1 MICDPFSV
9 LLPRDETFISDA
21 VGRILEGTSKGL
33 VVSVKYNKMNM
44 EPDVL
49 AQLILASAS
58 SPGSIKLQT
67 SYRGDFPRSSFTSR
81 SPVSAGTER
90 QGQLRKDHSARHQ
103 EKTSYGSNRNERN
116 IRQQKCFPA
125 IPTAPPHTTK
135 KHTGE
140 SVKLKTRLR
149 YGRIS
154 YNPGDVEILDPGFE
168 VPSDIKNNLFQ
179 NYFQTP
185 EAVVKVVSDPK
196 SGDLRWSVDPKSK
209 GFFGKE
215 RQQSYTSTSP
225 ESDDPVPKASNETF
239 VLIARVRYGE
249 VSMKKGDLE
258 LIYPEWET
266 PKYLAETLRREYR
279 TTPDGKLFVIS
290 DEKGDLRCVV
300 KVGKMVKALNLFNK
314 TFGRSPTN

>member
-1 MICDPFSV
+1 MVICDPFSV
-9 LLPRDETFISDA
+9 LFPRDEAFISDA
-21 VGRILEGTSKGL
+21 VGRILEGPSKGL

-58 SPGSIKLQT
+58 ASGSIKSQT

-116 IRQQKCFPA
+116 IRQQKCSPA
-125 IPTAPPHTTK
+125 VPPAPTHTTK
-135 KHTGE
+135 KYTGE

-149 YGRIS
+149 YGSIS
-154 YNPGDVEILDPGFE
+154 YNRGDVEILDPGFE
-168 VPSDIKNNLFQ
+168 VPNHIKNDVFK

-209 GFFGKE
+209 E
-215 RQQSYTSTSP
+215 SYSSRSTQ
-225 ESDDPVPKASNETF
+225 SDDPVPKASNETF
-239 VLIARVRYGE
+239 VLITRVRYGE

-258 LIYPEWET
+258 RIYPEWEI
-266 PKYLAETLRREYR
+266 PKYLADTLRREHQE
-279 TTPDGKLFVIS
+279 TPNGKLYVIS

-300 KVGKMVKALNLFNK
+300 KVGKMVKALSLFNK
-314 TFGRSPTN
+314 TVGRRPTN